1 MNIVPLKYSNVAFA
15 VGLAQEMHKLSTF
28 DADGP
33 PFDWDYTYANM
44 ERTITDTQY
53 YFRLAFNEDGY
64 HGAVCGRVMPYY
76 FSPKLQGIE
85 EAWYVR
91 EGTPNRAQVAT
102 ALMMGFVDWC
112 IDAQG
117 ALMVQSGDI
126 AAINSLGVDT
136 LYKHL
141 GFKRYGSAYKYTRV
155 A

>member
-1 MNIVPLKYSNVAFA
+1 MDHQVQAAEAAVPRLDQEEAEVRQCVDCIRAWWHQAMNIVPLKYSNVAFA

-91 EGTPNRAQVAT
+91 EG
-102 ALMMGFVDWC
+102 
-112 IDAQG
+112 
-117 ALMVQSGDI
+117 
-126 AAINSLGVDT
+126 
-136 LYKHL
+136 
-141 GFKRYGSAYKYTRV
+141 
-155 A
+155 